1 MDDHV
6 RRKND
11 LTKLLW
17 NKVRLTER
25 ANLENKIKSAQ
36 MLVSDNLLSKPSIEM
51 NTMNRKRKTLVL
63 RIQNFIT

>member
-1 MDDHV
+1 MIV
-6 RRKND
+6 CGGKND

-25 ANLENKIKSAQ
+25 ANLENKIKSQ
-36 MLVSDNLLSKPSIEM
+36 MLDSDNLLSKPSIEM

-63 RIQNFIT
+63 RIQNFIP